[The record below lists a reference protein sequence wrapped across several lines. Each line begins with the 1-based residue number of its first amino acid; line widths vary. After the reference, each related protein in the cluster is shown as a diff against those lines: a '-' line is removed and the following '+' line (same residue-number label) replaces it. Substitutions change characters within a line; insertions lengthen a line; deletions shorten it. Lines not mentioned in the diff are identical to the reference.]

1 MRLYP
6 AIDIINGQAVRLVQG
21 DYNKE
26 TVYDKDPIGV
36 AKQWEA
42 AGAGYIHVVDLDGAQ
57 DGTWKNRET
66 ISNIVKSV
74 KIPVQTGGG
83 IRSLHDI
90 EERLSV
96 GISRVILGTV
106 AIKNPKLVEEAVKKF
121 GHEAIVVGIDAKD
134 GMVAIHGWEQVSDIS
149 ALELC
154 LKVKSMGITTIIY
167 TDIAKDG
174 MMSGPNIEQTQQL
187 IEETGMDIIASG
199 GVSNYEDLQKVSE
212 IQAEGV
218 IIGKALYTKAIDL
231 KTALQCFE
239 SRC

>member
-21 DYNKE
+21 DYKKE
-26 TVYDKDPIGV
+26 TVYDKDPVQV
-36 AKQWEA
+36 ARQWED

-57 DGTWKNRET
+57 DGTWKNKAT
-66 ISNIVKSV
+66 ISDIVKNV

-83 IRSLHDI
+83 IRSLKDI

-106 AIKNPKLVEEAVKKF
+106 AIKNPNLVLEAVKKF

-134 GMVAIHGWEQVSDIS
+134 GMVAIHGWEQVSDMS
-149 ALELC
+149 ALDLC
-154 LKVKSMGITTIIY
+154 LKVKAMGVSTIIY

-174 MMSGPNIEQTQQL
+174 MMLGPNIEQTGQL
-187 IEETGMDIIASG
+187 IKETGMDIIASG
-199 GVSNYEDLQKVSE
+199 GVSCYEDIQKVSE
-212 IQAEGV
+212 IKAEGV

-231 KTALQCFE
+231 KTAIQRFE
-239 SRC
+239 SR

>member
-21 DYNKE
+21 DYKKE
-26 TVYDKDPIGV
+26 TVYDKDPVQV
-36 AKQWEA
+36 AKQWED
-42 AGAGYIHVVDLDGAQ
+42 AGADYIHVVDLDGAQ

-74 KIPVQTGGG
+74 KVPVQTGGG
-83 IRSLHDI
+83 IRSLQDI

-96 GISRVILGTV
+96 GIARVILGTV
-106 AIKNPKLVEEAVKKF
+106 AIKNPALVSEAVNKF
-121 GHEAIVVGIDAKD
+121 GQEAIVVGIDAKD
-134 GMVAIHGWEQVSDIS
+134 GMVAIHGWEQVSDMS
-149 ALELC
+149 ALDLC
-154 LKVKSMGITTIIY
+154 LKVKAMGITTIIY

-174 MMSGPNIEQTQQL
+174 MMLGPNIEQTRQL
-187 IEETGMDIIASG
+187 IQETGMNIIASG
-199 GVSNYEDLQKVSE
+199 GVSNYEDLEKVSQ

-231 KTALQCFE
+231 KKAIRQFE
-239 SRC
+239 SR

>member
-21 DYNKE
+21 DYKKE
-26 TVYDKDPIGV
+26 TVYDKDPVRV
-36 AKQWEA
+36 AKQWED

-83 IRSLHDI
+83 IRSLKDI

-96 GISRVILGTV
+96 GIARVILGTV
-106 AIKNPKLVEEAVKKF
+106 AIKNPELVLEAVKNF
-121 GHEAIVVGIDAKD
+121 GNEAIVVGIDAKE
-134 GMVAIHGWEQVSDIS
+134 GMVAIHGWEQVSEMS

-154 LKVKSMGITTIIY
+154 LKVKAMGITTIIY

-174 MMSGPNIEQTQQL
+174 MMLGTNIEQTRQL
-187 IEETGMDIIASG
+187 IKETGMDIIASG
-199 GVSNYEDLQKVSE
+199 GVSCYEDIQNVSD

-231 KTALQCFE
+231 KTAIQRYE
-239 SRC
+239 SR

>member
-6 AIDIINGQAVRLVQG
+6 AIDIINGQAVRLMQG
-21 DYNKE
+21 DYKKE
-26 TVYDKDPIGV
+26 TVYDKDPVQV
-36 AKQWEA
+36 AKQWED
-42 AGAGYIHVVDLDGAQ
+42 AGADYIHVVDLDGAQ

-83 IRSLHDI
+83 IRSLQDI

-96 GISRVILGTV
+96 GIARVILGTV
-106 AIKNPKLVEEAVKKF
+106 AIKNPALVSEAVNKF

-134 GMVAIHGWEQVSDIS
+134 GMVAIHGWEQVSDMS
-149 ALELC
+149 ALDLC
-154 LKVKSMGITTIIY
+154 LKVKAMGITTIIY

-174 MMSGPNIEQTQQL
+174 MMLGPNIEQTRQL
-187 IEETGMDIIASG
+187 IQETGMNIIASG
-199 GVSNYEDLQKVSE
+199 GVSNYEDLEKVSQ

-231 KTALQCFE
+231 KKAIRQFE
-239 SRC
+239 SR

>member
-21 DYNKE
+21 DYKKE
-26 TVYDKDPIGV
+26 TVYDKDPVQV
-36 AKQWEA
+36 AKQWED

-57 DGTWKNRET
+57 DGTWKNKAT
-66 ISNIVKSV
+66 ISDIVKSV

-83 IRSLHDI
+83 IRSLKDI

-106 AIKNPKLVEEAVKKF
+106 AIKNPDLVKEAVKKF
-121 GHEAIVVGIDAKD
+121 GQEAIVVGIDAKD
-134 GMVAIHGWEQVSDIS
+134 GMVAIHGWEQVSDMS
-149 ALELC
+149 ALDLC
-154 LKVKSMGITTIIY
+154 LKVKAMGVSTIIY

-174 MMSGPNIEQTQQL
+174 MMLGPNIEQTEQL
-187 IEETGMDIIASG
+187 IKETGMDIIASG
-199 GVSNYEDLQKVSE
+199 GVSCYEDILKVSE
-212 IQAEGV
+212 IKAEGV

-231 KTALQCFE
+231 KTAIQRFE
-239 SRC
+239 SR

>member
-21 DYNKE
+21 DYKKE
-26 TVYDKDPIGV
+26 TVYDKDPVQV
-36 AKQWEA
+36 ARQWED

-57 DGTWKNRET
+57 DGTWKNKAT
-66 ISNIVKSV
+66 ISDIVKSV

-83 IRSLHDI
+83 IRSLKDI

-106 AIKNPKLVEEAVKKF
+106 AIKNPDLVIEAVKKF
-121 GHEAIVVGIDAKD
+121 GQEAIVVGIDAKD
-134 GMVAIHGWEQVSDIS
+134 GMVAIHGWEQVSDKS
-149 ALELC
+149 ALDLC
-154 LKVKSMGITTIIY
+154 LKVKAMGVSTIIY

-174 MMSGPNIEQTQQL
+174 MMLGPNIEQTGQL
-187 IEETGMDIIASG
+187 IKETGMDIIASG
-199 GVSNYEDLQKVSE
+199 GVSCYEDIQKVSE
-212 IQAEGV
+212 IKAEGV

-231 KTALQCFE
+231 KTAIQRFE
-239 SRC
+239 SR